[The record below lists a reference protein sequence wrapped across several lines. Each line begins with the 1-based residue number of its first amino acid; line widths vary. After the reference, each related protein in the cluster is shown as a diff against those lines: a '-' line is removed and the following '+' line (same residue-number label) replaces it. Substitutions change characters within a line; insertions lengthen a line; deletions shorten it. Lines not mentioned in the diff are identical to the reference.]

1 MKLSTTACFE
11 LLYLQKRIDMCER
24 FRNIIKQTVQLQLH
38 KQVETSKSIGSS
50 PTETQSVAMK
60 LTLKL
65 SYYKCVCRE
74 QPRKLP
80 ILCCQYVSLYWRATS
95 SRSPGTINALLRHFS
110 YWPICVS
117 TIWRNNALARFK
129 YIVTSFFVIYIFM
142 CQ

>member
-1 MKLSTTACFE
+1 
-11 LLYLQKRIDMCER
+11 MCER
-24 FRNIIKQTVQLQLH
+24 FADHNTFRNIIKQTVQLQLH

-95 SRSPGTINALLRHFS
+95 SRSPGT
-110 YWPICVS
+110 YQC
-117 TIWRNNALARFK
+117 
-129 YIVTSFFVIYIFM
+129 IVTSFFVLAYM
-142 CQ
+142 CQQYDVTMHLRGLNTLLRHFS